1 MFVCNNSERLFVEKE
16 EKFTVVVPNCHYIYI
31 YIYYV
36 SHSLIHIFFI
46 TMSDE
51 RLTSTLKQFTEDL

>member
-31 YIYYV
+31 YILCISQSYSHFLHYY
-36 SHSLIHIFFI
+36 
-46 TMSDE
+46 E
-51 RLTSTLKQFTEDL
+51 